1 MYQVYPKMV
10 FAVEIGKG
18 NITTEFCIFKLKEN
32 NYIFFAGGGALV
44 YLAEPMH
51 KNAPQHLF
59 GATHLV
65 RT

>member
-1 MYQVYPKMV
+1 MV

-44 YLAEPMH
+44 HLAEPMH
-51 KNAPQHLF
+51 KNAP
-59 GATHLV
+59 
-65 RT
+65 